1 MVDKKLLC
9 LFTTDRL
16 PWKCRAEVEVEVEE
30 EMKKKEPEKL

>member
-16 PWKCRAEVEVEVEE
+16 PWKCRSEVEVEE